1 MNTEEEDFLL
11 LVYMCACVVVVVVVF
26 VDVLVAPVAYG
37 SSQARDQPMP

>member
-11 LVYMCACVVVVVVVF
+11 LVYMCACVVVVV
-26 VDVLVAPVAYG
+26 DVLVAPVAYG

>member
-11 LVYMCACVVVVVVVF
+11 LVYMCACVVVVVVF